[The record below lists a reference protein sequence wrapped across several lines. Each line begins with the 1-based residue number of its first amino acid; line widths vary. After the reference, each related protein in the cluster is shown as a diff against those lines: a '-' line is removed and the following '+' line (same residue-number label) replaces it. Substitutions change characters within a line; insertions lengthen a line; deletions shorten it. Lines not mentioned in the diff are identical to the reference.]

1 MQQYQELKGFKQVLF
16 TIGHI
21 GPGML
26 NQFITTWLLVFLVPS
41 EGSIVMKA
49 SLVGIALMIGR
60 LIDAIADPYVANL
73 SDQLRNKK
81 RGRRI
86 PFIVLGSIPMIVSFN
101 LLWFTPSLP
110 ELEILRFIWILIHVN
125 VFYFSYTVVVNPYFA
140 LLPEITKS
148 HNQRMYIQSFVA
160 FFGILGMG
168 IAMGASGFLID
179 AFGFQLAGL
188 FLSMIC
194 LITLIGPILAVRVN
208 IDYKEEVKIEKRT
221 SLVEN
226 VRSAL
231 ANKTFRTYMIGFSIF
246 FLGFQLIQYNMVF
259 ITTILL
265 QLERSMSSILFI
277 SSVVSAVAFIPI
289 YNIIVKKVG
298 AITALKIAIL
308 SYVVIAFMLAFIP
321 IILQT
326 GISSMTLGFIFMI
339 LVGFPYSGLMV
350 IPNVLVSSIIDED
363 VKTSGKRREALFFGV
378 QGLINKFMVSIS
390 ALVVGLLL
398 DLFGNSI
405 AHPLG
410 VILVAPLASIAAV
423 VGFIFINKLNAK
435 ALERVQNDV
444 VLD

>member
-1 MQQYQELKGFKQVLF
+1 MQQYQELKGFRQVLF
-16 TIGHI
+16 TMGHI

-41 EGSIVMKA
+41 EGSILMKG

-73 SDQLRNKK
+73 SDQLKGKK
-81 RGRRI
+81 WGRRI
-86 PFIVLGSIPMIVSFN
+86 PFIILGSIPMVVSFN

-110 ELEILRFIWILIHVN
+110 EIEILRFIWILIHVN

-140 LLPEITKS
+140 LLPEISKS
-148 HNQRMYIQSFVA
+148 HEQRMYIQSFVA

-179 AFGFQLAGL
+179 ALGFQSAG
-188 FLSMIC
+188 FILSIIC
-194 LITLIGPILAVRVN
+194 LITLIGPILSVKVN
-208 IDYKEEVKIEKRT
+208 PNYEVEVKEETRS
-221 SLVEN
+221 SLMEN
-226 VRSAL
+226 IKSAL
-231 ANKTFRTYMIGFSIF
+231 QNKTFRTYMIGFSIF

-277 SSVVSAVAFIPI
+277 SSVISALAFIPV

-308 SYVVIAFMLAFIP
+308 SYVFIAFLIAFIP
-321 IILQT
+321 VILQT

-363 VKTSGKRREALFFGV
+363 VKSSGKRREALFFGV

-390 ALVVGLLL
+390 ALVVGVVL
-398 DLFGNSI
+398 DLFGNSL
-405 AHPLG
+405 AAPLG
-410 VILVAPLASIAAV
+410 VIIVAPLASIAALI
-423 VGFIFINKLNAK
+423 GFIFIRKLN
-435 ALERVQNDV
+435 EQTVECEQNDV